1 LIEVYIV
8 IVVVVFMLVALYQEW
23 TQPSLIFLLAVV
35 IFYFSGIVTINDI
48 LHGLSNESII
58 LILLLI
64 IISEVIKKT
73 AVIGYVL
80 NRLLKPNL
88 SYQRFLTRMTSGV
101 AFFSG
106 WINNT
111 PLVAFMI
118 PYVYDWARKKGISPS
133 KVLIPLSYAALMGG
147 TITLIGT
154 STNLVVNGL
163 AIESGLPSLHLF
175 DFIYVGIP
183 VTILG
188 TIYLI
193 FIGSKLLPEREN
205 VLSQFDARTREYLI
219 ETIVPPLSK
228 LTGKTI
234 EEAGLRNLNDL
245 YLVQILRDQET
256 IAPVSPKEVIRKN
269 DCLFF
274 AGNTEKII
282 DLIQGTTDLILPFGT
297 KMLNQPRNNIVE
309 AVIPDNSKLH
319 NQTAK
324 SYQFRMHY
332 DAAIIA
338 IQRKSEKL
346 RGKLGEIKLK
356 AGDLLL
362 LVTGENFKADAE
374 QDFQVITN
382 VKKIERMEGWK
393 VTIFFII
400 LLGAFTLSAVKI
412 LPLFIGLLCVIG
424 FIALTNM
431 IKLTD
436 MKRSLDFNLFFLLVL
451 ALAIGKAIFNSGL
464 ADQMAEIII
473 SSTKG
478 NTLLVMISLYVI
490 TNLISMFVTN
500 AAAVA
505 VSFPIAIAAATEL
518 GVDNFK
524 PFILVIAFAASA
536 EFMTPFGYQTNLMVY
551 GPGGYKFKDYL
562 RVGFPLSLMYL
573 VATILILKL
582 VFGY

>member
-1 LIEVYIV
+1 MLDIYIV
-8 IVVVVFMLVALYQEW
+8 IIVILFLLVALYQEW
-23 TQPSLIFLLAVV
+23 SQPSLIFLLAVV
-35 IFYFSGIVTINDI
+35 VFYFSGIISIGDI

-64 IISEVIKKT
+64 IISEVVKKT
-73 AVIGYVL
+73 AVIGFVL
-80 NRLLKPNL
+80 NRLLRPNL
-88 SYQRFLTRMTSGV
+88 TYRKFMTRMTTGV

-111 PLVAFMI
+111 PLVAFMM
-118 PYVYDWARKKGISPS
+118 PFVYDWARKKGISPS
-133 KVLIPLSYAALMGG
+133 RVLLPLSYAALMGG

-188 TIYLI
+188 TLYLI
-193 FIGSKLLPEREN
+193 FIGSRWLPDREN
-205 VLSQFDARTREYLI
+205 ALSQYDEKVREYLT
-219 ETIVPPLSK
+219 ETIVPPLSSF
-228 LTGKTI
+228 TGKTI

-245 YLVQILRDQET
+245 YLVQILRNKEIIT
-256 IAPVSPKEVIRKN
+256 PVSPREVLQKN

-274 AGNTEKII
+274 AGNTGRII
-282 DLIQGTTDLILPFGT
+282 ELVQGTKDLILPYGT
-297 KMLNQPRNNIVE
+297 KMINQPQNNIVE
-309 AVIPDNSKLH
+309 AVIPDGSRLH

-324 SYQFRMHY
+324 GFHFRDHY

-338 IQRKSEKL
+338 IQRNSEKL

-362 LVTGENFKADAE
+362 LVTGKNFPSDAD
-374 QDFQVITN
+374 QDIQVVTQ
-382 VKKIERMEGWK
+382 VKQIERLEGWK
-393 VTIFFII
+393 VTVFYII
-400 LLGAFTLSAVKI
+400 LLAAFTLSAVKI

-424 FIALTNM
+424 FIAMTNM

-436 MKRSLDFNLFFLLVL
+436 IRRTLDFNLFFLLVL

-464 ADQMAEIII
+464 AAQMADFII
-473 SSTKG
+473 SFARDNS
-478 NTLLVMISLYVI
+478 LVVMISLYLI
-490 TNLISMFVTN
+490 TNIISMFVTN

-505 VSFPIAIAAATEL
+505 VTFPIAIAAATEL
-518 GVDNFK
+518 GADNYK
-524 PFILVIAFAASA
+524 PFILAIAYAASA

-562 RVGFPLSLMYL
+562 RVGAPLSLIYL
-573 VATILILKL
+573 VATIVILKL

>member
-1 LIEVYIV
+1 MLDIYIV

-188 TIYLI
+188 TLYLI

-256 IAPVSPKEVIRKN
+256 IAPVSPKEIIRKN

-297 KMLNQPRNNIVE
+297 KMINQPRNNIVE

-393 VTIFFII
+393 VTVFFII
-400 LLGAFTLSAVKI
+400 LLGALTLSAVKI

-431 IKLTD
+431 IKLND

-473 SSTKG
+473 SFAMG

-505 VSFPIAIAAATEL
+505 VTFPIAIAAATEL
-518 GVDNFK
+518 GADNFK
-524 PFILVIAFAASA
+524 PFILVIAYAASA

>member
-1 LIEVYIV
+1 MLDIYIV
-8 IVVVVFMLVALYQEW
+8 ILVVLFMLVALYQEW
-23 TQPSLIFLLAVV
+23 SQPSLIFLLAVV
-35 IFYFSGIVTINDI
+35 IFYFSGIITIGDI

-58 LILLLI
+58 LIFLLI
-64 IISEVIKKT
+64 IISEVVKRT
-73 AVIGYVL
+73 AVIGFIL
-80 NRLLKPNL
+80 NRLLRPNL
-88 SYQRFLTRMTSGV
+88 SYHQFISRMTSGV

-111 PLVAFMI
+111 PLVAFMM

-133 KVLIPLSYAALMGG
+133 KVLLPLSYAALMGG

-163 AIESGLPSLHLF
+163 AIESGLKSLHIF

-188 TIYLI
+188 TLYLI
-193 FIGSKLLPEREN
+193 FIGSKWLPDREN
-205 VLSQFDARTREYLI
+205 ALRQFDEHSREYLT
-219 ETIVPPLSK
+219 ETIVPPLSGF
-228 LTGKTI
+228 TGKTI

-245 YLVQILRDQET
+245 FLVQILRNKEI
-256 IAPVSPKEVIRKN
+256 IAPVSPKEILHKN
-269 DCLFF
+269 DSLFF
-274 AGNTEKII
+274 AGNTDRII
-282 DLIQGTTDLILPFGT
+282 ELVQGTKDLILPYGT
-297 KMLNQPRNNIVE
+297 KMINQPQNHIVE
-309 AVIPDNSKLH
+309 AVIPDSSKLH

-324 SYQFRMHY
+324 EFQFRMHY
-332 DAAIIA
+332 DAAIIG
-338 IQRKSEKL
+338 IQRNSEKL

-362 LVTGENFKADAE
+362 LVTGKNFPSDAE
-374 QDFQVITN
+374 QDIQVVTR

-393 VTIFFII
+393 VTVFYII
-400 LLGAFTLSAVKI
+400 LLTAFTLSAVKI

-424 FIALTNM
+424 FIAVTNM

-436 MKRSLDFNLFFLLVL
+436 IRRTLDFNLFFLLVL
-451 ALAIGKAIFNSGL
+451 ALALGKAITNSGL
-464 ADQMAEIII
+464 AGYMADYIINL
-473 SSTKG
+473 SG
-478 NTLLVMISLYVI
+478 NNTLLVMISLYVI
-490 TNLISMFVTN
+490 TNIISMLVTN

-505 VSFPIAIAAATEL
+505 ITFPIALAAATGM

-524 PFILVIAFAASA
+524 PFILVIAYAASA

-551 GPGGYKFKDYL
+551 GPGGYKFKDYI
-562 RVGFPLSLMYL
+562 RVGFPLSLLYL
-573 VATILILKL
+573 ALTIVILKL